1 LIRLNL
7 EVHVYQRSRLG
18 QDDFSAGGFDMQAPT
33 ATDIFSGQTAD
44 VTWSGYGGPNIEP
57 VGSTSIW
64 SSMPAKADDSWW
76 SGISKTLVPLS
87 AAAANIIRAVT
98 GKTPPPGT
106 MYDPKTG
113 QYITPSTGLFSGS
126 NWLLPAI
133 LLGGGVILLLRK
145 RK

>member
-1 LIRLNL
+1 MA
-7 EVHVYQRSRLG
+7 YQRSRLG
-18 QDDFSAGGFDMQAPT
+18 QDDFDMPLIPADGFDISTPSP
-33 ATDIFSGQTAD
+33 DIFAGQTAD
-44 VTWSGYGGPNIEP
+44 VSWSGYGGPVIEP

-64 SSMPAKADDSWW
+64 NPTTVKTDDSWW

-106 MYDPKTG
+106 MYDPRTG
-113 QYITPSTGLFSGS
+113 QYLQPSQGLFGGS
-126 NWLLPAI
+126 NWLLPAL
-133 LLGGGVILLLRK
+133 LLGGGAIILLRK